1 MIIIEPEISQRI
13 RYIMKRESTGI
24 DDFCDKL
31 IGVPTSNI
39 SKLFKIDK
47 RTDKYP
53 LPPTELLIKIS
64 ETFPAYNARWLLT
77 GWGEELL
84 DEEIVEEERFHGREI
99 TSEEWVEHWKDKYIA
114 LQEKYQKLQEDH
126 ALLLNK
132 KMEQLTSLK
141 K

>member
-1 MIIIEPEISQRI
+1 MVIMHEISQRI
-13 RYIMKRESTGI
+13 QYIMERESTGI

-31 IGVPTSNI
+31 IDVPTTSI

-64 ETFPAYNARWLLT
+64 ETFPRYNARWLLT
-77 GWGEELL
+77 GLGEELL
-84 DEEIVEEERFHGREI
+84 DEEILEEEGCHVREI
-99 TSEEWVEHWKDKYIA
+99 TPEEWAEHWKDKCIA
-114 LQEKYQKLQEDH
+114 LQDKYQKLQEDH

-132 KMEQLTSLK
+132 KIDKITNQNK
-141 K
+141 